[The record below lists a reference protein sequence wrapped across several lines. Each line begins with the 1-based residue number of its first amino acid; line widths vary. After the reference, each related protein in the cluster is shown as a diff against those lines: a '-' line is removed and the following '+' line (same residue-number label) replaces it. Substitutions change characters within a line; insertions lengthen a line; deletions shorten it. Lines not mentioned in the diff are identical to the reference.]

1 MRRGVAITAAV
12 LSALLAA
19 VLTLIVLAPAELGY
33 RFVGH
38 RLAPLALDGVAGSL
52 WRGRARQWA
61 VHGIGLGALE
71 WQVERGSIV
80 TGRAKGEVRAIGDQ
94 VSGNARFERV
104 DDGWLLSGVQGRFP
118 ATLLAPALD
127 IPGLALLGNVELDL
141 PSVRIAEGQLAS
153 ADGTV
158 IWRGLGVRGIAALAL
173 PGVEMRIEATG
184 ERSLEAKVRDLGGPL
199 AIDGRVNLA
208 NGAFTAEV
216 DLVPRENEPRLEEI
230 LKYVGE
236 RRPDGGSHLR
246 IEGTLKPVIGEQP

>member
-1 MRRGVAITAAV
+1 MRRGILIAALV
-12 LSALLAA
+12 LSALLTA
-19 VLTLIVLAPAELGY
+19 VLTLIMLAPAELAY

-38 RLAPLALDGVAGSL
+38 RLAPLQLDGVAGSL
-52 WRGRARQWA
+52 WRGRAAQWV

-71 WQVERGSIV
+71 WQLERGSVV
-80 TGRAKGEVRAIGDQ
+80 TGQPKGEVRAIGDQ

-104 DDGWLLSGVQGRFP
+104 DDGWSLSEVRGRFP
-118 ATLLAPALD
+118 APLLAPALD
-127 IPGLALLGNVELDL
+127 IPGLALLGNIELDL
-141 PSVRIAEGQLAS
+141 ATVRIAEGQLAT
-153 ADGTV
+153 AAGTV
-158 IWRGLGVRGIAALAL
+158 TWRGLGVRGIAALTL

-184 ERSLEAKVRDLGGPL
+184 ERSLEAEVRDLGGPL
-199 AIDGRVNLA
+199 AIDGRVKLA

-216 DLVPRENEPRLEEI
+216 DLIPRENEPRLEEI